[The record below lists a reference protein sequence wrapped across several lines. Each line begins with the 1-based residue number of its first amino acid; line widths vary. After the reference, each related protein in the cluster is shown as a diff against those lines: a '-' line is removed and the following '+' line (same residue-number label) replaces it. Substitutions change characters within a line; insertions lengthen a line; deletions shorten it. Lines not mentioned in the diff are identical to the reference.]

1 MKNIMVLL
9 ALVVLL
15 FSCEPTLDKYC
26 RFIKDFS
33 VEGKNR
39 ITDKKLSA
47 NDTVVASNFSIGFS
61 IQHSTY
67 KCQIGQDSYSESEY
81 IDFNYDTIT
90 KIVIQSNQD
99 FNLSSPAGSD
109 LSEYFTMPDYTWYQ
123 SVLKKKSVPNLNL
136 NLIQAPAWTKTH
148 TFKVT
153 LSISGK
159 SDRTHEVMPI
169 TILN

>member
-1 MKNIMVLL
+1 
-9 ALVVLL
+9 
-15 FSCEPTLDKYC
+15 
-26 RFIKDFS
+26 
-33 VEGKNR
+33 
-39 ITDKKLSA
+39 
-47 NDTVVASNFSIGFS
+47 
-61 IQHSTY
+61 
-67 KCQIGQDSYSESEY
+67 
-81 IDFNYDTIT
+81 
-90 KIVIQSNQD
+90 
-99 FNLSSPAGSD
+99 LSSPAGSD
-109 LSEYFTMPDYTWYQ
+109 LSEYFIMPDYTWYQ